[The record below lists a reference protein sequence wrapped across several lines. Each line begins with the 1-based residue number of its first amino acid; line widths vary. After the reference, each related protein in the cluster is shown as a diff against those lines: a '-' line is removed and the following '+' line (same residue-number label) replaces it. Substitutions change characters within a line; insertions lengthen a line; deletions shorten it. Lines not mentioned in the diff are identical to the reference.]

1 MPKRYVYVRTAT
13 DNAPIE
19 GHDGPSGP
27 CFARCFDS
35 LKKAM
40 IPGIIVRGTEDNE
53 DYEDEYPI
61 RWKNARF
68 GKLWY
73 GLVEEGS
80 VEELWFTIE
89 KVVIE

>member
-1 MPKRYVYVRTAT
+1 
-13 DNAPIE
+13 
-19 GHDGPSGP
+19 
-27 CFARCFDS
+27 
-35 LKKAM
+35 M

>member
-13 DNAPIE
+13 ELGD
-19 GHDGPSGP
+19 DGPIGP

-40 IPGIIVRGTEDNE
+40 IPGIIVRGTEGLE
-53 DYEDEYPI
+53 DYEYEYPI
-61 RWKNARF
+61 RWEKSRF
-68 GKLWY
+68 SKLWY

-80 VEELWFTIE
+80 VEELWYTIE